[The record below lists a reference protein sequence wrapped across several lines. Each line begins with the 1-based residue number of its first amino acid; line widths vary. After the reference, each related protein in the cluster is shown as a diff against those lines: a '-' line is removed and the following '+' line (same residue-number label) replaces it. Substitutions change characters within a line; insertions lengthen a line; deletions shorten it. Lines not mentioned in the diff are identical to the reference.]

1 MDALAIA
8 APMAGRELNLLSLDG
23 GGVRGLSSLQILKQ
37 LMERV
42 RVESHLDTPP
52 KPCDYFDMI
61 GGTSTGG
68 LIAIM
73 LGRLKMTVDECISAY
88 ADLSDEVFQKKHHR
102 VNIRAGGIQGRFDSS
117 ALERAFKEIIV
128 SRGFDE
134 DELLFDNHDGA
145 CKVFVCATNKR
156 TTEIVHL
163 TSYRRSR
170 GGEDR
175 LRAIKIWQAARA
187 TSAASSFFDPISIN
201 LGTYKEDFL
210 DGATGANNPVYE
222 LWNEAK
228 DTWDPEP
235 ILSNL
240 KSFISIGTGVPSV
253 EPFRTGLLEI
263 GETLVRI
270 STQTEQTAESFQRSH
285 SELDDSDRYFRF
297 NVRNGLEHIAL
308 EDSSQRGDIM
318 TLTER
323 YVQSQDVFK
332 LMKRCGR
339 CLAERECASIFT

>member
-1 MDALAIA
+1 M
-8 APMAGRELNLLSLDG
+8 
-23 GGVRGLSSLQILKQ
+23 
-37 LMERV
+37 
-42 RVESHLDTPP
+42 
-52 KPCDYFDMI
+52 
-61 GGTSTGG
+61 
-68 LIAIM
+68 
-73 LGRLKMTVDECISAY
+73 
-88 ADLSDEVFQKKHHR
+88 
-102 VNIRAGGIQGRFDSS
+102 
-117 ALERAFKEIIV
+117 
-128 SRGFDE
+128 
-134 DELLFDNHDGA
+134 
-145 CKVFVCATNKR
+145 
-156 TTEIVHL
+156 
-163 TSYRRSR
+163 
-170 GGEDR
+170 
-175 LRAIKIWQAARA
+175 
-187 TSAASSFFDPISIN
+187 
-201 LGTYKEDFL
+201 GTYKEDFL

-270 STQTEQTAESFQRSH
+270 STETEQTAESFQRSH

-297 NVRNGLEHIAL
+297 NVRNGLENIAL

-339 CLAERECASIFT
+339 CLAERECASIFA